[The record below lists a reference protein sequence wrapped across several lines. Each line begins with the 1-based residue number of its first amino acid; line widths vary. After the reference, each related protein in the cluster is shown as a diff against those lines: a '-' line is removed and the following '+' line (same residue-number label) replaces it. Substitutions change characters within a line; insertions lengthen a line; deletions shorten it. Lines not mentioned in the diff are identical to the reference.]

1 MYMWQCRT
9 QRAQQRHRK
18 ISHTSVQVTDDLNK
32 VTPPKVTVFQP
43 SEEEIEEKGKATLV
57 CLATG
62 FYPDLVKLSWW
73 VNGQQTQVGV
83 STDPQPSKEQP
94 DNDFSKYSMSSRLRV
109 SAPFWRN
116 PKNSFRCQ
124 VLFHGISE
132 DEPWTGNTSKPI
144 TQNVSDQIWGKAD
157 CGVTS
162 ESYQRSIQSATFL
175 YEILLGKAML
185 YGLLVSALVWR
196 TMAKKKHS

>member
-1 MYMWQCRT
+1 GRPIRNTTNKQIHKASFFLPLT
-9 QRAQQRHRK
+9 VKQL
-18 ISHTSVQVTDDLNK
+18 SVQSWIPTPFHFSDDLNK
-32 VTPPKVTVFQP
+32 VIPPKVTVFQP

-62 FYPDLVKLSWW
+62 FYPDLVELSWW

-94 DNDFSKYSMSSRLRV
+94 DNDFSKYSLSSRLRV

-132 DEPWTGNTSKPI
+132 DEKKIICPQEYPL
-144 TQNVSDQIWGKAD
+144 
-157 CGVTS
+157 
-162 ESYQRSIQSATFL
+162 ATW
-175 YEILLGKAML
+175 I
-185 YGLLVSALVWR
+185 
-196 TMAKKKHS
+196 

>member
-1 MYMWQCRT
+1 
-9 QRAQQRHRK
+9 
-18 ISHTSVQVTDDLNK
+18 DLTR

-43 SEEEIEEKGKATLV
+43 SEEEIEKKGKATLV

-62 FYPDLVKLSWW
+62 FYPDLVELSWW
-73 VNGQQTQVGV
+73 VNGQETQVGV

-94 DNDFSKYSMSSRLRV
+94 YKNDSSYSLSSRLRV

-132 DEPWTGNTSKPI
+132 DEDWKGNGSKPV
-144 TQNVSDQIWGKAD
+144 TQNVSDQTWGKAD

-162 ESYQRSIQSATFL
+162 ESYQRSIQSATFF

-185 YGLLVSALVWR
+185 YGLLVSVLMWR
-196 TMAKKKHS
+196 TMAKKKYS